1 MDLFAVNV
9 QKGLGV
15 KRQREKLA
23 AARFKAKERS
33 RGPTEETLLKKLA
46 KKQPHSHPAAR
57 DYDQEMLMDIWGT
70 KTPEVVV
77 KEMTVQ
83 TNEQRNFK
91 KFSATAMPRV
101 KVLVLPEGGQSFNPS
116 AADH

>member
-1 MDLFAVNV
+1 MGQRKNSKNARKLSNNYDAILEQGKQLAARTASKDIKDVDLFAVNV

-57 DYDQEMLMDIWGT
+57 DYDTEMLMDIPFRIQ
-70 KTPEVVV
+70 KHFC
-77 KEMTVQ
+77 
-83 TNEQRNFK
+83 TN
-91 KFSATAMPRV
+91 
-101 KVLVLPEGGQSFNPS
+101 
-116 AADH
+116 